1 MTVLLTA
8 IAVALI
14 VAAIALLYLKWQ
26 GKLWPWAVPVAWGI
40 LIVSAGLWMTAY
52 KPDYGLPFGFLIFM
66 SLPLILIAGRIDWK
80 TKPEKQRRVKTLPDI
95 PEHWTPRRIGR
106 VTARVLACFIIAP
119 LIGMIVGMVAWRY
132 MPGHEATRYA
142 LGVFI
147 FNLVSAIALIVACS
161 AQRPWR
167 VLGFMTAVVV
177 GGAGIIGAPLV
188 IGALS

>member
-1 MTVLLTA
+1 MTILLTA
-8 IAVALI
+8 VAVALI
-14 VAAIALLYLKWQ
+14 VAAVALLYLKWQ
-26 GKLWPWAVPVAWGI
+26 GKPWPWAVPVAWGA
-40 LIVSAGLWMTAY
+40 LVVSAGLWMTAY

-66 SLPLILIAGRIDWK
+66 SLPLLLIAGRIDWK
-80 TKPEKQRRVKTLPDI
+80 GKPEKQRRAKAVPDVA
-95 PEHWTPRRIGR
+95 EHWTPGRTGRI
-106 VTARVLACFIIAP
+106 VARVLACLIIAP

-177 GGAGIIGAPLV
+177 TGSGIIGLPLLT
-188 IGALS
+188 GALS